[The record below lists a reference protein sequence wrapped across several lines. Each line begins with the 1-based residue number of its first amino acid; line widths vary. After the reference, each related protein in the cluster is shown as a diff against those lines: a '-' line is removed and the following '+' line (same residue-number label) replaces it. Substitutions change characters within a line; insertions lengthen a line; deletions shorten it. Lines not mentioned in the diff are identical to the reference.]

1 MINQKITTVVFSF
14 AILFLTFIFGA
25 FTGISNIFAQETAIT
40 DGNITG
46 GGINVPLNETNTKT
60 TAESNVTASKTD
72 NNATNQQT
80 SIGGLTSHPF
90 SINTDMMRP
99 VLYLIDPVSDTIITV
114 DLSTNPKYPTGSLPL
129 HTVITPDGKKAFL
142 STMSSDTAPATIL
155 ALDINN
161 IDWQAG
167 KADVA
172 ITNVIKIAEPNTKP
186 PTPTVQNRT
195 DNDTQPIIAKMWFP
209 NNIQIHGPSLHP
221 TSKFA
226 YFTEWTG
233 NGKIRVLDVSKGTL
247 AETDPIQYGDKTQW
261 LHGVFFNPSGDKAL
275 APHYFFDGNHLVLFD
290 VDKETGQLSN
300 PVEVILGTESQYA
313 AFPHFVTWINDTSA
327 ITSTQQLGPTSL
339 TPDNAK
345 IIGPSVWLI
354 NTNKIEPNKDNKTE
368 SAATMIIAPTQSLDG
383 NGIYK
388 PASDTTIVNAKLYVA
403 EEDSMDKEVN
413 NDGDVSIWDI
423 SDITKPQL
431 INRLSPGKGLPENFQ
446 LGHTIYSTPDNKFVY
461 VEDWNSG
468 QLVKIDTAIDK
479 VIKVFNKENT
489 GFEMPH
495 GGFITGKYR

>member
-1 MINQKITTVVFSF
+1 
-14 AILFLTFIFGA
+14 
-25 FTGISNIFAQETAIT
+25 
-40 DGNITG
+40 
-46 GGINVPLNETNTKT
+46 
-60 TAESNVTASKTD
+60 
-72 NNATNQQT
+72 
-80 SIGGLTSHPF
+80 
-90 SINTDMMRP
+90 
-99 VLYLIDPVSDTIITV
+99 
-114 DLSTNPKYPTGSLPL
+114 
-129 HTVITPDGKKAFL
+129 
-142 STMSSDTAPATIL
+142 
-155 ALDINN
+155 
-161 IDWQAG
+161 
-167 KADVA
+167 
-172 ITNVIKIAEPNTKP
+172 
-186 PTPTVQNRT
+186 
-195 DNDTQPIIAKMWFP
+195 MWFP
-209 NNIQIHGPSLHP
+209 NNVQIHGPSLHP

-226 YFTEWTG
+226 YFTEWT
-233 NGKIRVLDVSKGTL
+233 NNTIRVLDVSKGTL

-368 SAATMIIAPTQSLDG
+368 SAATMIIAPTQSPDG

>member
-1 MINQKITTVVFSF
+1 MTNKKIALVFSSAF
-14 AILFLTFIFGA
+14 IFLTSAFGVLLSA
-25 FTGISNIFAQETAIT
+25 SNVFAQETTTT

-46 GGINVPLNETNTKT
+46 GGVNVPLNDTNSDT
-60 TAESNVTASKTD
+60 TPESNVTTSSTD
-72 NNATNQQT
+72 SNVTNQQAST
-80 SIGGLTSHPF
+80 TTASLTPHPF

-114 DLSTNPKYPTGSLPL
+114 DLSKNPKYPTGSMPL

-142 STMSSDTAPATIL
+142 STMSSDTSPATIL

-226 YFTEWTG
+226 YFTDWT
-233 NGKIRVLDVSKGTL
+233 NNTIRVLDVSKGTL
-247 AETDPIQYGDKTQW
+247 AESDPIQYGDKTQW

-275 APHYFFDGNHLVLFD
+275 APHYFFDGNHLVSFD
-290 VDKETGQLSN
+290 VNKETGQFSN

-313 AFPHFVTWINDTSA
+313 AFPHFVTWMNDTSA
-327 ITSTQQLGPTSL
+327 ITSTQQIGPTSI

-368 SAATMIIAPTQSLDG
+368 SAATMIIAPTQSPDG
-383 NGIYK
+383 NGIYQ
-388 PASDTTIVNAKLYVA
+388 PASDTTIVNTKLYVA
-403 EEDSMDKEVN
+403 EEDSMDKEIN
-413 NDGDVSIWDI
+413 NNGHVSIWDI
-423 SDITKPQL
+423 SDTTKPQL

-468 QLVKIDTAIDK
+468 QLVKLDTATDK
-479 VIKVFNKENT
+479 VIKVFNKENI